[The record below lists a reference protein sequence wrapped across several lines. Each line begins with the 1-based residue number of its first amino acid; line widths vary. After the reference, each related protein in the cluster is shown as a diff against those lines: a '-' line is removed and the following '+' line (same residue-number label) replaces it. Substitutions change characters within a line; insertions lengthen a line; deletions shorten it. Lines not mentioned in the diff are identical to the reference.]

1 MKNNVMAQELGAV
14 HFMKKSDELD
24 DIVKKVKEILEAQS

>member
-1 MKNNVMAQELGAV
+1 MTRWSQELGAV

-24 DIVKKVKEILEAQS
+24 AIVKKVKEILGV